1 MTGAEPAATKDRAD
15 EAKGRR
21 LLEAAL
27 VWDNHVNL
35 PIDYDAHERLIHR
48 LGEFRTAGV
57 DVVSLNVGYNKVP
70 LERQVRLLA
79 HVRRWIKS
87 HVDGYSLVETVAD
100 IRSAKASGRL
110 AVTFDIEGMDVVE
123 QDPSLLGLFYDLGVR
138 WMLIAYNTDNL
149 AGGGCYGS
157 GIGLTRF
164 GRDLLDEMAALG
176 MVPCCSHTSER
187 TAYDVLEHCAGPVIF
202 SHSNPAALVPHP
214 RNVPDDLIRRCAAS
228 GGVVGICGHSV
239 FLGAPRPTAT
249 DVVRHID
256 YVVQLVGPDH
266 VGISLDI
273 ALFDDAAKQRE
284 AELAPRTVPPEYAY
298 TGAVT
303 LGPEVYPA
311 IADELVRAGYAGA
324 DIAKILGGNF
334 LRVAE
339 AVWKEPGARS
349 GMPCSAGPEE

>member
-1 MTGAEPAATKDRAD
+1 MMAAEPAAAKERTD

-21 LLEAAL
+21 LCEAAL
-27 VWDNHVNL
+27 VWDNHANL

-48 LGEFRTAGV
+48 LGEFRAAGV
-57 DVVSLNVGYNKVP
+57 DVVSLNVGYNRIP
-70 LERQVRLLA
+70 IERQVRLLA
-79 HVRRWIKS
+79 RVRRWIRS
-87 HVDGYSLVETVAD
+87 HRDAYTVVETVAD
-100 IRSAKASGRL
+100 IRSAKAAGRL
-110 AVTFDIEGMDVVE
+110 AVTFDIEGLDVVE

-157 GIGLTRF
+157 GMGLTRL
-164 GRDLLDEMAALG
+164 GRELLDEMEALG

-187 TAYDVLEHCAGPVIF
+187 TAYDVLEHCTGPVIF

-214 RNVPDDLIRRCAAS
+214 RNVADDLIRCCAAS

-239 FLGAPRPTAT
+239 FLGAPKPTAT

-266 VGISLDI
+266 VGISLDT
-273 ALFDDAAKQRE
+273 ALFDEEAKQRE
-284 AELAPRTVPPEYAY
+284 SELAPRTVPAEYAY
-298 TGAVT
+298 KGAVM

-311 IADELVRAGYAGA
+311 IANELVRAGYSDG
-324 DIAKILGGNF
+324 DIKKILGGNF

-339 AVWKEPGARS
+339 AVWKEPGA
-349 GMPCSAGPEE
+349 